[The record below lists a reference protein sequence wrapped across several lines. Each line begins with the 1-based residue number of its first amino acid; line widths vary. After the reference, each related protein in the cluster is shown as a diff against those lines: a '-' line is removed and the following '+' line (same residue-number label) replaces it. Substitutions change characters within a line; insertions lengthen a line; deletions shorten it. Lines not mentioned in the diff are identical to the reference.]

1 MDILGGGMG
10 APDAGVLKTVDDEMA
25 PIGIRFNYISVL
37 NRPRVPDAIQDAIN
51 EAIESTLRSL
61 SLSGWQSL
69 LKEPEQRRPM
79 ALCGALIKDRC
90 RHRTSSDVIP

>member
-1 MDILGGGMG
+1 
-10 APDAGVLKTVDDEMA
+10 MA

-37 NRPRVPDAIQDAIN
+37 NRPRIPDAIQDAIN
-51 EAIESTLRSL
+51 EAIESALRSL

-79 ALCGALIKDRC
+79 ALRGALIKDRLLP
-90 RHRTSSDVIP
+90 SDEFRRDTGGQQFAFGLGRGLEQ